1 LASVYT
7 LAKQQESLENELT
20 ALSDELERLNVESS
34 RLCKQYPETKE
45 HIETRLDDADVTY
58 NDLLK
63 QLSTRKDKINQS
75 QAMFIFGNE
84 FNELSEWLREMLVK
98 ITSSDLSG
106 AQLSEVN
113 NAELLIKRHKEH
125 KTEIDLQQPKLQKF
139 IAKSDDLVSQ
149 ARKLGNL
156 TSQNETKS
164 KIEAIVEANRNLL
177 DTWQSRQELYEQ
189 NLEYFKFMRE
199 IKLLDAWL
207 SSKDG
212 FVNTD
217 MLGGDSISSV
227 ETMMKQHSDFEQ
239 MLLSMADRFESL
251 KQENKLERT
260 LKELKEREMASKKR
274 ADAQFEEEKK
284 KDMERKRK
292 MEKRRQDDRR
302 RTQEIIANVSSNHS
316 SSSNHQSN
324 LITLSQG
331 PVLSVAQL
339 VGSIDND
346 LHVVTT
352 NTAEHKPPQSP
363 TAAVVVSTNLTP
375 TATNGNNVSALR
387 AKKDRNRTRSI
398 RDKYKLPLRLP
409 LPTVK
414 DYLMRKQEYQKGG
427 QRAPIREYQS
437 FFTTI
442 HANLMCFFEHEKD
455 YNMLNATSMPIN
467 LYKCKLNRLEDTTIQ
482 RDVIHLETVDGAEY
496 LFDASGDDNHEHLL
510 DMWFEKIAEASGM
523 YIMS

>member
-1 LASVYT
+1 
-7 LAKQQESLENELT
+7 LT
-20 ALSDELERLNVESS
+20 ALSEELERLNTESF
-34 RLCKQYPETKE
+34 RLCQQYPETKE
-45 HIETRLDDADVTY
+45 HIETRLEDADVTY

-75 QAMFIFGNE
+75 QAMFIFANE
-84 FNELSEWLREMLVK
+84 FNELSEWLREMLTK
-98 ITSSDLSG
+98 ITSSEMSSG
-106 AQLSEVN
+106 QLSEVN
-113 NAELLIKRHKEH
+113 NVELLIKRHKEH
-125 KTEIDLQQPKLQKF
+125 KVEIDLQQPKLQKF

-149 ARKLGNL
+149 ARKLSNL
-156 TSQNETKS
+156 TSQNEIKG
-164 KIEAIVEANRNLL
+164 KIEAIIAANRNLL

-189 NLEYFKFMRE
+189 NLEYFKFLRE
-199 IKLLDAWL
+199 IKFLDTWL

-217 MLGGDSISSV
+217 MLGDSVSSAENMV
-227 ETMMKQHSDFEQ
+227 KQHHDFEQ
-239 MLLSMADRFESL
+239 MLLSMSDRFENL
-251 KQENKLERT
+251 KQENKLEKT
-260 LKELKEREMASKKR
+260 LKELKQRELVSKQK

-302 RTQEIIANVSSNHS
+302 RTQEIIANVSSSTQPNNIS
-316 SSSNHQSN
+316 LHQA
-324 LITLSQG
+324 
-331 PVLSVAQL
+331 PLSVSQL

-346 LHVVTT
+346 LHVST
-352 NTAEHKPPQSP
+352 NMTEQKPPQSP
-363 TAAVVVSTNLTP
+363 ASATTTTP
-375 TATNGNNVSALR
+375 SNINTINSNSNVNVLR

-409 LPTVK
+409 MPTIK
-414 DYLMRKQEYQKGG
+414 NYLMRKQEFQKGG

-442 HANLMCFFEHEKD
+442 HANLMCFFEHEQD

-482 RDVIHLETVDGAEY
+482 RDVIHLETMDNAEY
-496 LFDASGDDNHEHLL
+496 LFDAAGEDNNEHVLEL
-510 DMWFEKIAEASGM
+510 WFEKISEASGM
-523 YIMS
+523 